1 MELQVIMGVV
11 GILSLLSNVIG
22 GMALYILRGIR
33 RSQERL
39 WERLDQHV
47 EDDNAHS
54 LGRVVTVVERN
65 TARLDR
71 LLNGRTGT

>member
-1 MELQVIMGVV
+1 MELQMIMAVV

-39 WERLDQHV
+39 WERVDQHV

-65 TARLDR
+65 AARLDR
-71 LLNGRTGT
+71 LLNGRAQG

>member
-1 MELQVIMGVV
+1 MELQMIMGVV

>member
-1 MELQVIMGVV
+1 MELQMIMGMV

-39 WERLDQHV
+39 WERVDQHV

-65 TARLDR
+65 AARLDR
-71 LLNGRTGT
+71 LLNGRAQG

>member
-1 MELQVIMGVV
+1 MELQMIMGVV

-39 WERLDQHV
+39 WERVDQHV
-47 EDDNAHS
+47 EDDDAHS

-71 LLNGRTGT
+71 ILNGRAKA